1 MSRRNTDTE
10 NDKPT
15 SFAPSGRRLL
25 ALMGTRRRQLVFC
38 VLLSMA
44 SVVLSLAIPK
54 LLGKA
59 TDLVVQGTE
68 RSGGVDFPA
77 VGSVLLHA
85 LVTVLVSAGCALGR
99 GLLAQSVAQH
109 TAYHLRRLASAKMT
123 RLPLSFL
130 DGRSRGEV
138 LSRITNDID
147 NVSMMLQQS
156 LTKILASVFS
166 VIGVLVMMLF
176 ISPLLTAV
184 AVLMLPLTAGVTR
197 RLGRRSG
204 PQFERQ
210 WAATGQLNGHLEE
223 SITGHV
229 QVTLFAL
236 HRETARTFSHYN
248 QDVYQASRRAQFLS
262 GAMEPT
268 LAFLG
273 YVTYVLVAV
282 IGGVQVAAGAM
293 SVGAIQAFIT
303 YTLQFNNPVTA
314 AASLANVVQ
323 SGIASAERVFGLLDA
338 EEQRP
343 DPETPQ
349 RPGTVTGRVVFEKVS
364 FSYAADKP
372 LIRDLSLRAEPGQ
385 TVALVG
391 PTGAGKTT
399 LVNLLMS
406 FYEVDR
412 GRITLDGIDLTAM
425 SRAELRSHIGMVLQD
440 SWLFGGSIASNIAYG
455 DPGATRQQIVEAARA
470 ARADH
475 FIRTLPDGYETALD
489 EGGGGLSAGE
499 KQLITIARAVLR
511 QPPVLILD
519 EATSSVDA
527 RTETHIQRAM
537 AGLGRGRTTFVI
549 AHRLSTIRNA
559 DTILVMDN
567 GRIVG
572 QGPHEELMA
581 TNSTYAEL
589 YRAHTTG

>member
-1 MSRRNTDTE
+1 MSRRNTDTG

-15 SFAPSGRRLL
+15 SFAPSSRRLL

-44 SVVLSLAIPK
+44 SVVLSLAVPK
-54 LLGKA
+54 LLGRA

-68 RSGGVDFPA
+68 RSNGVDFLA

-85 LVTVLVSAGCALGR
+85 LITVLVSVGCALGR

-123 RLPLSFL
+123 RLPLSYL

-138 LSRITNDID
+138 LSRITNDVD

-166 VIGVLVMMLF
+166 VIGVLVMMLS

-184 AVLMLPLTAGVTR
+184 AVLMLPLTAGVSR
-197 RLGRRSG
+197 WLGRRSG

-236 HRETARTFSHYN
+236 HRETARIFSRYN
-248 QDVYQASRRAQFLS
+248 QDMYQAGRRAQFLS

-273 YVTYVLVAV
+273 YVTYVLIAV
-282 IGGVQVAAGAM
+282 IGGVQVASGAM
-293 SVGAIQAFIT
+293 SVGGIQAFIT
-303 YTLQFNNPVTA
+303 YTLQFNNPLTA

-343 DPETPQ
+343 DPEAPQ
-349 RPGTVTGRVVFEKVS
+349 RHGTVTGRVVFENVS

-372 LIRDLSLRAEPGQ
+372 LIRDLSLQVEPGQ

-412 GRITLDGIDLTAM
+412 GRITLDGMDLTAM

-455 DPGATRQQIVEAARA
+455 DLGATRQQIVEAARA

-475 FIRTLPDGYETALD
+475 FIRTLPDGYETVLD
-489 EGGGGLSAGE
+489 EGGGGLSTGE

-527 RTETHIQRAM
+527 RTETQIQRAM
-537 AGLGRGRTTFVI
+537 VGLGRGRTTFVI

-589 YRAHTTG
+589 YHAHTAG